1 MQYVGSIKVI
11 PELPSEIKRLEELAH
26 NFYFAWS
33 PEARQTFRLINPELW
48 TKINHNPVKF
58 LREVQQRDLDRC
70 ANDPEYLSLYKRVM
84 REFDEYMNSDQT
96 WYRVNFPKD
105 KNKTIAYFSAEFGFH
120 ESLPIYSG
128 GLGVLAGDHLKSAS
142 DLGLP
147 LVGVSLFYHQ
157 TYFTQQ
163 IDAHGNQIA
172 LYIPQNGYD
181 LPLTKVTQKDG
192 SDLVVSVPVGNR
204 DVKFIVWRAQIGR
217 IPAFLLDANIAENP
231 PEDRMITARL
241 YGGDEEMRISQEILL
256 GMGGVRALRAMGID
270 AQAWHMNEGHSV
282 FLALER
288 IRQLVQERKLSFY
301 EALEA
306 VAANTIFTTHTPVPA
321 GNDAF
326 PLHFVEKFFQ
336 RYWESVGIRR
346 YQFMELGSQV
356 QPEGYEIFNLTIL
369 SLKLSKFRNGVSKLH
384 GEVSRNLWKDA
395 WPGIPVNEIPIGHV
409 TNGVHASTWVVYAL
423 RKLYEKHLSHDWMEH
438 VDEPAYWRG
447 VFGIPD
453 KELWD
458 AKNEVK
464 RKMLN
469 HMRERIRA
477 QIVRNKVGTLQLHRL
492 EEMLNPNILTIG
504 FARRFATYK
513 RAMLIFR
520 NKERL
525 KRILNN
531 PERPVQL
538 LFSGKAHPKDL
549 GGQELIRQ
557 LNVLANEDGFRGRI
571 FFIENYDMSVARDL
585 ISGVDVWLNN
595 PRRPQEAS
603 GTSGQKVGLN
613 GGINFSVLDGWWV
626 EGYNG
631 ENGFAFGDRE
641 DYRSLEELDNWDSEA
656 IYDILENDLVPMYYN
671 RGADGLPHDWIKM
684 MKHSI
689 ASVMPQFNT
698 HRMVKDYVQQLY
710 IPAIKNGERFAQDDY
725 LLAKEYTAW
734 CEHIQKNWKNVRVE
748 LMDLDLSEEIV
759 LHYNEP
765 VKVKAKLFLGDI
777 DPADVKV
784 QVYLYKERPD
794 TVQIEEYEI
803 VEMTRKKKL
812 DEGVFAYEA
821 AIIPSNSGNY
831 RFTIR
836 VLPYHK
842 SMSNPVELGLIKWLE
857 QPQYHG

>member
-33 PEARQTFRLINPELW
+33 PEARQVFRFINPKLW
-48 TKINHNPVKF
+48 TKVNHNPVKF
-58 LREVQQRDLDRC
+58 LREVQQRDLDRS
-70 ANDPEYLSLYKRVM
+70 ASDPEYLSLYKRVM
-84 REFDEYMNSDQT
+84 REFDEYISSDHT
-96 WYRVNFPKD
+96 WYRQNFPKD

-192 SDLVVSVPVGNR
+192 SDLVISVPVGNR
-204 DVKFIVWRAQIGR
+204 DVKFIIWRAQIGR
-217 IPAFLLDANIAENP
+217 IPAFLIDANISENP

-256 GMGGVRALRAMGID
+256 GMGGVRALRAMGLD

-288 IRQLVQERKLSFY
+288 IRQLVQERKLTFY

-409 TNGVHASTWVVYAL
+409 TNGVHASTWVVYSL
-423 RKLYEKHLSHDWMEH
+423 RKLYEKHLSQDWMEH
-438 VDEPAYWRG
+438 VDEPAFWRG

-453 KELWD
+453 KELWE

-464 RKMLN
+464 KKMLN

-531 PERPVQL
+531 PERPVQI

-557 LNVLANEDGFRGRI
+557 LNVLANEDGFRGKI

-656 IYDILENDLVPMYYN
+656 IYDILENDLVPKYYN
-671 RGADGLPHDWIKM
+671 RGEDGLPHEWIKM

-734 CEHIQKNWKNVRVE
+734 CEKIQRNWNNVRVE
-748 LMDLDLSEEIV
+748 LMDFDLSEEVV
-759 LHYNEP
+759 LHYNES
-765 VKVKAKLFLGDI
+765 VRVKAKLYLGEI
-777 DPADVKV
+777 DPSDIKV

-812 DEGVFAYEA
+812 DEGSYIYEA
-821 AIIPSNSGNY
+821 AIVPSNSGNY